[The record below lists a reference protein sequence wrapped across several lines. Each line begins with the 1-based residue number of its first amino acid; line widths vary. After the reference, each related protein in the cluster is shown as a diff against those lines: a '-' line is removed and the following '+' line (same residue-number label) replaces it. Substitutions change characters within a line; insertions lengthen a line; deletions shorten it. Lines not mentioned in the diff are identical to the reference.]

1 MIVYDADG
9 KEYLIEETDL
19 KGGESKLYTVEKHPE
34 LRAKIFKEEYRTR
47 GREAKIL
54 EWENM
59 IERNELNKSFCDQVV
74 VPKKCLYLQKNNQ
87 KSSGFAGCLMDEQA
101 NFKNIKEIYT
111 AKDLSYPEKVWIARN
126 LCVLTNRIHE
136 LKREVIIGDYSNIIV
151 FPANGTVK
159 LIDVDTCQLV
169 TIYRNKRVLCPCTVG
184 VRELIAPE
192 IAGRLKKEKTDLELS
207 LIHI

>member
-101 NFKNIKEIYT
+101 NFKNIKDINFL
-111 AKDLSYPEKVWIARN
+111 LSKP
-126 LCVLTNRIHE
+126 
-136 LKREVIIGDYSNIIV
+136 
-151 FPANGTVK
+151 FP
-159 LIDVDTCQLV
+159 D
-169 TIYRNKRVLCPCTVG
+169 
-184 VRELIAPE
+184 
-192 IAGRLKKEKTDLELS
+192 S
-207 LIHI
+207 